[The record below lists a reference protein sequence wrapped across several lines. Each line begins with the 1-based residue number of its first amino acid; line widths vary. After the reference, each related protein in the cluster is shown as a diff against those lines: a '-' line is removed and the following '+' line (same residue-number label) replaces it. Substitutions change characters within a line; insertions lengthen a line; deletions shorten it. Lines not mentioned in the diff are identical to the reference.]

1 MDGVNFLSAA
11 KNFFREDTGEI
22 VGSYFDGETIFL
34 VRLTDIVDTAE
45 ISADGEDFAQLAEK
59 ISVACR
65 QRGWQTQNVGY
76 CLRERDAVT
85 YQSEMPN
92 VPEKDFPAL
101 VKTWSQA
108 QAGIDAASSFATVDG
123 GLWMETLPRATA
135 DEICAAFRKF
145 NLNLTALSVMP
156 SNLLTKITPFDRA
169 RFIAEIV
176 EKKTSPNLL
185 RQRATSLNVQKIASS
200 VAVIFLV
207 AAFVTAT
214 RIFEDWYAAAN
225 ELDAAKLAVNNLR
238 NDLNLKNFFDED
250 IGELQRLNNLTV
262 AAAATKTFGVL
273 INFGKVASGDV
284 HLTNIRVDENSA
296 EINGRATNSDA
307 VKSCLARVKNSV
319 TARARHE
326 NSSAGDDGEITFA
339 IRADLNTD

>member
-1 MDGVNFLSAA
+1 MDVARFFLAA

-22 VGSYFDGETIFL
+22 VGSYFDGETIFI
-34 VRLTDIVDTAE
+34 VRLTDTVDTCE

-85 YQSEMPN
+85 FQSELPN

-108 QAGIDAASSFATVDG
+108 QAGIDAANSFATVDG

-156 SNLLTKITPFDRA
+156 ANLLAKITPFDRA
-169 RFIAEIV
+169 RFIAEIA

-185 RQRATSLNVQKIASS
+185 RQRATSLDVKKLSAA

-207 AAFVTAT
+207 AALVTAIQ
-214 RIFEDWYAAAN
+214 IFADWRTAAN
-225 ELDAAKLAVNNLR
+225 EFNAAKLAVDNLR
-238 NDLNLKNFFDED
+238 DDISLKKFFDED
-250 IGELQRLNNLTV
+250 VGELQRLNNLTV
-262 AAAATKTFGVL
+262 GVAATKTFNAL
-273 INFGKVASGDV
+273 INFGNVASGDV
-284 HLTNIRVDENSA
+284 HLTNLRVDENSA
-296 EINGRATNSDA
+296 EIDGLATNSDA

-326 NSSAGDDGEITFA
+326 NSSTGDDGDIVFA
-339 IRADLNTD
+339 IRADLNAN